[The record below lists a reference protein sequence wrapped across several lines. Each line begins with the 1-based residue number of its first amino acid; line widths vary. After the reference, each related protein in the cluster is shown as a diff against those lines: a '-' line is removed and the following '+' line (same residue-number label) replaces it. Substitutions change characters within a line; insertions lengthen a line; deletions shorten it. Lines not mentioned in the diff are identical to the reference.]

1 MVPNL
6 VTDLLLLSQ
15 GIKAKTEVNKNHKNL
30 QDRRIKEIKE
40 KRYLRTT
47 STKI

>member
-30 QDRRIKEIKE
+30 QDRRKEIKE